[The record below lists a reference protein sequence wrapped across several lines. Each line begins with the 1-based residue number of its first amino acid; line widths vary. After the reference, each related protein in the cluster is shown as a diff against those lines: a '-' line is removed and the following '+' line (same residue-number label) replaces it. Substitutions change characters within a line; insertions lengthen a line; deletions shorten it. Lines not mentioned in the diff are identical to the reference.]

1 MMKKEKDFTTDIQQV
16 KDDLQQLE
24 TDMLV
29 LNTKLYEMQKHKETL
44 IYFLDVIDFE

>member
-1 MMKKEKDFTTDIQQV
+1 
-16 KDDLQQLE
+16 
-24 TDMLV
+24 